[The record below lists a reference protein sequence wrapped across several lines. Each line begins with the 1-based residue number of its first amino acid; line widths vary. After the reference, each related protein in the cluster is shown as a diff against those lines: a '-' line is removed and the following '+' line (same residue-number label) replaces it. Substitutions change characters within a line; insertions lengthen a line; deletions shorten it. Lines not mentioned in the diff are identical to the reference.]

1 MDTQSSCRDGRS
13 FHFSIPP
20 REAAADFDVVVTFLQ
35 ESRKREKKM
44 TVCACL
50 LKRSRNKMAQR
61 QDFNFVV
68 LHFIAL
74 NLFPDIYA
82 GHFI

>member
-35 ESRKREKKM
+35 ESRKKRKKNDC
-44 TVCACL
+44 VC
-50 LKRSRNKMAQR
+50 M
-61 QDFNFVV
+61 FVEEEQE
-68 LHFIAL
+68 
-74 NLFPDIYA
+74 
-82 GHFI
+82 

>member
-1 MDTQSSCRDGRS
+1 
-13 FHFSIPP
+13 
-20 REAAADFDVVVTFLQ
+20 
-35 ESRKREKKM
+35 M

-68 LHFIAL
+68 LHFMAL

-82 GHFI
+82 